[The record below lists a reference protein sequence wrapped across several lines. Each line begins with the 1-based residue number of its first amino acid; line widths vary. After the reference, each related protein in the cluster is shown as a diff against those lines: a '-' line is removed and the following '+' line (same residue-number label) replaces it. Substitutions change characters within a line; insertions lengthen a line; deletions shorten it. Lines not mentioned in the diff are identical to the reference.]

1 MSAVIMAEEYWANS
15 PLSIARYYGGIK
27 VDGDEYKIV
36 NKDGIT
42 LEELSDPRSKHY
54 VKEGKAI
61 PAGEPADLVRKDWIP
76 VYRKL
81 GRDRT
86 IGLVKNGISLKEA
99 KKIAKEEAEA
109 NIDRD
114 YEDEYVR
121 TVKIS
126 WEE

>member
-15 PLSIARYYGGIK
+15 HFSIARYYGGIK

-61 PAGEPADLVRKDWIP
+61 LPGEPADLVRKDWIP
-76 VYRKL
+76 VYKKL
-81 GRDRT
+81 GRERT
-86 IGLVKNGISLKEA
+86 IELVKNGIDLKEA
-99 KKIAKEEAEA
+99 KKIAREKTE
-109 NIDRD
+109 
-114 YEDEYVR
+114 
-121 TVKIS
+121 
-126 WEE
+126 

>member
-42 LEELSDPRSKHY
+42 LEELSYPRSKHY

-99 KKIAKEEAEA
+99 KKIAKEEAE
-109 NIDRD
+109 
-114 YEDEYVR
+114 
-121 TVKIS
+121 
-126 WEE
+126 